1 MRVLAAAVVL
11 VLASVPARAG
21 EDPAPEAME
30 GIADVGDVCTAMHH
44 GTDPSLPC
52 TEIGR
57 VALTGGAV
65 AELYE
70 VGDDG
75 FARWTIVIDD
85 HGALSRS
92 PTLELVRSNCGSQ
105 KCVDGE
111 AGRPTLRK
119 VRHGAA
125 VSIELWTRFEVDVQ
139 RPAESG
145 RYKTVERWHDYDA
158 VECGPDPSGA
168 LACVTRHRTG
178 RRPLD

>member
-1 MRVLAAAVVL
+1 MRVLAAIAVL
-11 VLASVPARAG
+11 FASAAARAD
-21 EDPAPEAME
+21 EPAPME
-30 GIADVGDVCTAMHH
+30 GAADVAEVCTAMHQY
-44 GTDPSLPC
+44 TVPDLPC
-52 TEIGR
+52 TRIDR
-57 VALTGGAV
+57 VVLAGGAI

-85 HGALSRS
+85 HGMLSRS
-92 PTLELVRSNCGSQ
+92 PTLELVRSNCASQ

-111 AGRPTLRK
+111 AGRPALRK

-125 VSIELWTRFEVDVQ
+125 VAIELWTRFEVDVQ
-139 RPAESG
+139 TPAESG

-158 VECGPDPSGA
+158 VECGPDTSGA
-168 LACVTRHRTG
+168 MACVRRHRSG